1 MGITVAEGE
10 ACGINFVDA
19 FIGSFAANNHSAT
32 MENVFAEHVTWDW
45 SDGFKGEGPPSSVFE
60 QFAKTWGFMVSTA
73 LIRPTMIVDTTNSK
87 VIMNGEMTINIDGG
101 FHEAHLVQNPVSFV
115 LSLDENRKVVSWS
128 AYWNNEDPKMLQA
141 LHKVGAKLAAAQ
153 TA

>member
-1 MGITVAEGE
+1 
-10 ACGINFVDA
+10 
-19 FIGSFAANNHSAT
+19 
-32 MENVFAEHVTWDW
+32 
-45 SDGFKGEGPPSSVFE
+45 
-60 QFAKTWGFMVSTA
+60 MVPTA
-73 LIRPTMIVDTTNSK
+73 LIKPTMIVDTTNSK

-128 AYWNNEDPKMLQA
+128 AHWNNEDPKMLQA